1 MGFVMAWLRHVY
13 RDRNRPITAA
23 LLFSLVLA
31 ASTRVGYTQSATTE
45 RDIPP
50 HVGLRLPPPPAAAD
64 HVRQRLPQRGP
75 NIPRFKV
82 APANHYH
89 NELAPDHTLE
99 RLPAIDEPAM
109 TVGLPAPPD
118 EPLFP
123 APSVELTRQPAKKLS
138 PSPLYGNDDLASDW
152 WRPLIAQ
159 PRRPTS
165 QPLSVTLDQLI
176 AATLQYSDQVK
187 VFSDSPLIR
196 DLIIIEEDAEFDW
209 VGFTESMWN
218 DVDEPVG
225 STLTT
230 GGPNRFQDERW
241 ESRAGL
247 RRRSTS
253 GGRFE
258 IYQEFNRESS
268 NSVFF
273 QPNNQGTSQL
283 TLSYSQP
290 ILRGAGRVY
299 NSSLILLT
307 QIDASAA
314 RDEFSR
320 QLQAQLLDVSEAYW
334 SLFQQRAALM
344 QKERLL
350 KRGQVILEDLEHRA
364 EVDALA
370 SQIVRAR
377 AAVTTRSADLLRAE
391 TLVKN
396 AESRIRSLVNAPQL
410 GVVDQFE
417 LLPLDA
423 PSVQFIPVSM
433 SDTLALAIRNRP
445 ELHQALKRIKAAAV
459 RLNMSKNELLPV
471 FDLVLETYVR
481 GLRGNFDVG
490 RAFEDSFSDGAPSYS
505 AGFQMEVPLGNRAAR
520 ATVRRRGIEMR
531 QLQSQF
537 RATIDVLQLETEV
550 VVREVQTAYQEIKA
564 NYQAMKAAEHEV
576 DYITNR
582 WQLLSG
588 EDRSAALILEDLLA
602 AQDRLAIEEL
612 ELVQSQIVY
621 NQSLTDLKQVTGTLL
636 QVEQIHVHTASDPD
650 GNPVLLPV
658 KGGPASTALGQDGQ

>member
-1 MGFVMAWLRHVY
+1 MAWYQHVY
-13 RDRNRPITAA
+13 RDRLITAA
-23 LLFSLVLA
+23 LLFILVLA
-31 ASTRVGYTQSATTE
+31 ASARIGYAQSVTSERGVSPQAGSKLQRLPATGIQVG
-45 RDIPP
+45 
-50 HVGLRLPPPPAAAD
+50 RLPP
-64 HVRQRLPQRGP
+64 Q
-75 NIPRFKV
+75 
-82 APANHYH
+82 
-89 NELAPDHTLE
+89 LAPNVWRLAASPATQRADESPQHETLE
-99 RLPAIDEPAM
+99 RLPAIDEP
-109 TVGLPAPPD
+109 TTTIGLSTPLN

-123 APSVELTRQPAKKLS
+123 APSVELTGQPAKTLS
-138 PSPLYGNDDLASDW
+138 PSPVYDENDVADDW

-159 PRRPTS
+159 PRRSTS
-165 QPLSVTLDQLI
+165 QPLCVTLDQLI

-196 DLIIIEEDAEFDW
+196 DLTIIEEDAEFDW
-209 VGFTESMWN
+209 VGFTETMWN

-230 GGPNRFQDERW
+230 GGPSRFQDERW
-241 ESRAGL
+241 ESRSGL
-247 RRRSTS
+247 RRRTTS

-258 IYQEFNRESS
+258 AYQEFGRENS

-273 QPNNQGTSQL
+273 QPNDQGTSQL

-299 NSSLILLT
+299 NSSLILLA
-307 QIDASAA
+307 QIDAAGA

-350 KRGQVILEDLEHRA
+350 NRGQVILDDLEHRA
-364 EVDALA
+364 DVDALA

-377 AAVTTRSADLLRAE
+377 AAVASRSADLFRAA

-396 AESRIRSLVNAPQL
+396 SESRIRSLVNAPQL
-410 GVVDQFE
+410 GVADQFE
-417 LLPLDA
+417 LLPLDE
-423 PSVQFIPVSM
+423 PSDQFIPVSM
-433 SDTLALAIRNRP
+433 SDALALAIRNRP
-445 ELHQALKRIKAAAV
+445 ELHQSLKRIKAAAV

-481 GLRGNFDVG
+481 GLRGNFNVG
-490 RAFEDSFSDGAPSYS
+490 GAFGDSFSDGAPSYS
-505 AGFQMEVPLGNRAAR
+505 AGFQMEFPLGNRAAQ

-537 RATIDVLQLETEV
+537 RATVDVLQLETEV

-564 NYQAMKAAEHEV
+564 NHQAMKAAEHEV
-576 DYITNR
+576 DYITKR

-588 EDRSAALILEDLLA
+588 EDRSASLILEDLLD

-612 ELVQSQIVY
+612 EFVRSQIVY

-636 QVEQIHVHTASDPD
+636 QVEQIDVHTTSDPD

-658 KGGPASTALGQDGQ
+658 KAGQTSIALER